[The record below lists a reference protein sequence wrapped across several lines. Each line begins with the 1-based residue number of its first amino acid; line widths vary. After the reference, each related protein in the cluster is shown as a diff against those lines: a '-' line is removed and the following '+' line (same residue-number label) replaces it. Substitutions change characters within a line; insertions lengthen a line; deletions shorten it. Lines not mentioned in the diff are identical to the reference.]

1 MWEERAPNNFKY
13 LGLELCHRDEGIF
26 VHQESFASSLN
37 PIKLSK
43 ARSLEKYS
51 AATDEERQELRSK
64 VGQLLWIA
72 RQTRPD
78 IIFDTTILA
87 SKVKSAYVK
96 DLLDGNKV
104 IKR

>member
-1 MWEERAPNNFKY
+1 M
-13 LGLELCHRDEGIF
+13 F

-78 IIFDTTILA
+78 ITFDTTILA
-87 SKVKSAYVK
+87 SKVKSADVK

-104 IKR
+104 IERV